1 MEVVE
6 HAARAAQQGF
16 ERAANAGDRG
26 DFGGVSGRLTG
37 QGRRQ
42 GGRERFGVH
51 GVFR

>member
-1 MEVVE
+1 MQ
-6 HAARAAQQGF
+6 HAAGASEQGF
-16 ERAANAGDRG
+16 EEAANAVDRG

-42 GGRERFGVH
+42 DGRERFGVH